1 MTESERRPLSLPNPQ
16 ELAAQ
21 LERPKAP
28 DPDALE
34 AEAAAWVEAV
44 LGSGA
49 RERQRHAVDE
59 LGLATQR
66 RAAHQSE
73 MLKTPL
79 RKLARHSEDGGPV
92 AQALTGLRERMHE
105 LDPQAHHLEPRR
117 LDWLV
122 ERLPGVS
129 SRLQRYFRRFE
140 NAQEAIDGIIDEL
153 QAGRDVLY
161 RDNLTLGD
169 DQEALEQTLT
179 ELNHQVALGRAIEA
193 RLEASLAE
201 RDLEEAERG
210 FIEQELCFPL
220 RQRLLDLQQQV
231 AVCQQGILALEVIIR
246 NNRELMR
253 GVERAVNVT
262 VAALGVA
269 VTVALA
275 LANQRMVLDR
285 VEGLNATTSE
295 MISRTAKTLRAQGVD
310 IQTRAASAMLDMQA
324 LEEAFGE
331 VMAAIDDLAD
341 YRRQALPA
349 LGEQI
354 DRLDVLTRR
363 GQTAVNDLVG
373 GRGDASPHNDEGAT

>member
-1 MTESERRPLSLPNPQ
+1 MMTESDRRPLSLPNPQ
-16 ELAAQ
+16 EIARQ
-21 LERPKAP
+21 LEREAAP
-28 DPDALE
+28 DGDALAAE
-34 AEAAAWVEAV
+34 AEAWVARVLEA
-44 LGSGA
+44 SA
-49 RERQRHAVDE
+49 REQQRRAVDE
-59 LGLATQR
+59 LGLEAQR

-79 RKLARHSEDGGPV
+79 RTLARHSEDGGPV
-92 AQALTGLRERMHE
+92 AQALTGLRERMQD
-105 LDPQAHHLEPRR
+105 LDPQAHQLEPRR
-117 LDWLV
+117 FDWLLN
-122 ERLPGVS
+122 RLPGVS

-140 NAQEAIDGIIDEL
+140 NAQEAIDGIIGEL

-169 DQEALEQTLT
+169 DQESLEQTLT
-179 ELNHQVALGRAIEA
+179 ELNHQLALGQAIEA
-193 RLEASLAE
+193 RLQATLAE
-201 RDLEEAERG
+201 QEPEAAERA
-210 FIEQELCFPL
+210 FIEQELGFPL

-253 GVERAVNVT
+253 GVERAINVT

-354 DRLDVLTRR
+354 ERLDVLTRR
-363 GQTAVNDLVG
+363 GQAAVDDLVG
-373 GRGDASPHNDEGAT
+373 ERRDDRNDEGVA

>member
-1 MTESERRPLSLPNPQ
+1 MTESDRRPLSLPTP
-16 ELAAQ
+16 EEIARQ
-21 LERPKAP
+21 LEREAAP
-28 DPDALE
+28 DSDDLAAE
-34 AEAAAWVEAV
+34 AEAWVIRV
-44 LGSGA
+44 LEENV
-49 RERQRHAVDE
+49 RERQRRAVDE
-59 LGLATQR
+59 LGLDAQH

-79 RKLARHSEDGGPV
+79 HKLARHSEDGGPV
-92 AQALTGLRERMHE
+92 AQALVGLRERMQE
-105 LDPQAHHLEPRR
+105 LDPQAHQLEPRR
-117 LDWLV
+117 FDWLLN
-122 ERLPGVS
+122 RLPGVS

-140 NAQEAIDGIIDEL
+140 NAQQAIDGIIDEL

-169 DQEALEQTLT
+169 DQEALEQTLA
-179 ELNHQVALGRAIEA
+179 ELNHQLALGRAIEA
-193 RLEASLAE
+193 RLQASLAE
-201 RDLEEAERG
+201 RDPEAAERA
-210 FIEQELCFPL
+210 FIEQELGFPL

-253 GVERAVNVT
+253 GVERAINVT

-341 YRRQALPA
+341 YRREALPT

-354 DRLDVLTRR
+354 ERLDALTRR
-363 GQTAVNDLVG
+363 GQAAVDDLVG
-373 GRGDASPHNDEGAT
+373 ERRDDRANDEGVA

>member
-1 MTESERRPLSLPNPQ
+1 MTESDRRPLSLPNPQ
-16 ELAAQ
+16 EIARQ
-21 LERPKAP
+21 LEREAAP
-28 DPDALE
+28 DGDALAAE
-34 AEAAAWVEAV
+34 AEAWVARVLEA
-44 LGSGA
+44 SA
-49 RERQRHAVDE
+49 REQQRRAVDE
-59 LGLATQR
+59 LGLEAQR

-79 RKLARHSEDGGPV
+79 RTLARHSEDGGPV
-92 AQALTGLRERMHE
+92 AQALTGLRERMQD
-105 LDPQAHHLEPRR
+105 LDPQAHQLEPRR
-117 LDWLV
+117 FDWLLN
-122 ERLPGVS
+122 RLPGVS

-169 DQEALEQTLT
+169 DQESLEQTLG
-179 ELNHQVALGRAIEA
+179 ELNHQLALGQAIEA
-193 RLEASLAE
+193 RLQATLDEQEPEAAE
-201 RDLEEAERG
+201 RA
-210 FIEQELCFPL
+210 FIEQELGFPL

-253 GVERAVNVT
+253 GVERAINVT

-354 DRLDVLTRR
+354 ERLDVLTRR
-363 GQTAVNDLVG
+363 GQAAVDDLVG
-373 GRGDASPHNDEGAT
+373 DRPTNDEGAT

>member
-1 MTESERRPLSLPNPQ
+1 MTESDRRPLSLPNPQ
-16 ELAAQ
+16 EIARQLGREAAPDSDALAA
-21 LERPKAP
+21 
-28 DPDALE
+28 E
-34 AEAAAWVEAV
+34 AEAWVARV
-44 LGSGA
+44 LEESA
-49 RERQRHAVDE
+49 REQQRRAVDE
-59 LGLATQR
+59 LGLEAQR
-66 RAAHQSE
+66 HAAHQSE

-79 RKLARHSEDGGPV
+79 RTLARHSEDGGPV
-92 AQALTGLRERMHE
+92 AQALTGLRERMQD
-105 LDPQAHHLEPRR
+105 LDPQAHQLEPRR
-117 LDWLV
+117 FDWLLN
-122 ERLPGVS
+122 RLPGVS

-140 NAQEAIDGIIDEL
+140 NAQEALDGIIGEL

-169 DQEALEQTLT
+169 DQEALEQTLG
-179 ELNHQVALGRAIEA
+179 ELNHQLALGQAIEA
-193 RLEASLAE
+193 RLQAAIAEQDPEAAE
-201 RDLEEAERG
+201 RA
-210 FIEQELCFPL
+210 FIEQELGFPL

-253 GVERAVNVT
+253 GVERAINVT

-310 IQTRAASAMLDMQA
+310 IQTRAASTMLDMQA

-354 DRLDVLTRR
+354 ERLDVLTRR
-363 GQTAVNDLVG
+363 GQAAVDDLVG
-373 GRGDASPHNDEGAT
+373 DRKSVV